1 MRPVTNLGA
10 NIFGVQPVAQ
20 PTPIINQQAAM
31 MRPTSFQQPLMM
43 NRGSMQ
49 QPTGQPMM
57 MMQQPRP
64 GVFILIFVDKL
75 KFRK

>member
-10 NIFGVQPVAQ
+10 NIFGVQPAQ
-20 PTPIINQQAAM
+20 PTPMINQQAPM

-57 MMQQPRP
+57 MQQPRP
-64 GVFILIFVDKL
+64 RDLSTIWIVLLFM
-75 KFRK
+75 

>member
-10 NIFGVQPVAQ
+10 NIFGVQPAQ
-20 PTPIINQQAAM
+20 PTPRINQQAAM

-64 GVFILIFVDKL
+64 GVFILIFMDKL
-75 KFRK
+75 KYRK